1 MNIGE
6 NTQKTNIIQNN
17 LTKLFSDNKIEFTTD
32 YIGNFQ
38 SYLDSL
44 STVEQGALAS
54 LAFAITVY
62 YCAIGIA
69 IDYYS
74 DKLRI
79 YLNLEHTMP
88 RLAR

>member
-1 MNIGE
+1 M
-6 NTQKTNIIQNN
+6 
-17 LTKLFSDNKIEFTTD
+17 
-32 YIGNFQ
+32 
-38 SYLDSL
+38 
-44 STVEQGALAS
+44 EQGALAS

-88 RLAR
+88 RLARWIKYRRTLQPYSIGFNLSLLLLLAGYVAYVNILIFKDF